1 MLKWLLVIGVIA
13 VVYYVFIKKSV
24 PLSTGTKKRSE
35 PKTPVDEDTM
45 VPCEECGVYISVK
58 EAFIKEGRYYCSKS
72 CMDKH

>member
-1 MLKWLLVIGVIA
+1 
-13 VVYYVFIKKSV
+13 
-24 PLSTGTKKRSE
+24 
-35 PKTPVDEDTM
+35 VDEDTM